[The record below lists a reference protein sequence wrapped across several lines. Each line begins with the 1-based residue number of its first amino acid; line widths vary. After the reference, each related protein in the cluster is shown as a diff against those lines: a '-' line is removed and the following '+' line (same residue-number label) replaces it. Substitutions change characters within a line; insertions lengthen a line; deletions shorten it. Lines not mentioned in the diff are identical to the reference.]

1 MTDEPRATDE
11 PGTAN
16 DPGAQV
22 RAAFPAVERIQDEAL
37 REGTLRAWEIAMAD
51 NGVEELADVPWFPPA
66 QAKLDV
72 PDETLVGH
80 VREVVDGSVAL
91 AETLVSARG
100 DRVDLS
106 MDVLLAG
113 ALVHDVSKLY
123 EHHGHEETPTG
134 HFLGHPHA
142 GVHPTMAA
150 GLPAEVV
157 HVTLAHT
164 DRTTVEPATLEAEI
178 VKRVDEVAAAAIRM
192 RSLEDLRDA

>member
-1 MTDEPRATDE
+1 MTDDPSATDE
-11 PGTAN
+11 PGAAN
-16 DPGAQV
+16 DPRAQV
-22 RAAFPAVERIQDEAL
+22 RAAFPAIERFQDEAL
-37 REGTLRAWEIAMAD
+37 REGVLRTWEIAMAD
-51 NGVEELADVPWFPPA
+51 NEVDDLAAVPWFPPA
-66 QAKLDV
+66 QAKLDL
-72 PDETLVGH
+72 PDETLVDH
-80 VREVVDGSVAL
+80 VREVVDGSIAL

-100 DRVDLS
+100 DRLELS

-157 HVTLAHT
+157 QITLSHT

-178 VKRVDEVAAAAIRM
+178 VKRADEVVAAAIRM

>member
-1 MTDEPRATDE
+1 MTDDGSATDE
-11 PGTAN
+11 PGAAD
-16 DPGAQV
+16 DPRAQV
-22 RAAFPAVERIQDEAL
+22 RAAFPAVERIQDETL
-37 REGTLRAWEIAMAD
+37 RVGSIRAWEIAMAD
-51 NGVEELADVPWFPPA
+51 NDVDDLGAVPWFPPA
-66 QAKLDV
+66 QAKLDI
-72 PDETLVGH
+72 PDETLVDH
-80 VREVVDGSVAL
+80 VREVVDGAIAL

-178 VKRVDEVAAAAIRM
+178 VKRADEVAAAAIRM
-192 RSLEDLRDA
+192 RALEDLRDA